1 MRQKF
6 FVRLALG
13 GLCLALLLAALLNLG
28 SSPRM
33 TRLSELF
40 RQEQS
45 QPGVTDRAQPGIP
58 PTVVDADRYGS
69 GLRRTMNLLTSSTP
83 EQQNTVKILF
93 YGQSITRQV
102 WWLEL
107 EDYLR
112 QRFPNANLVVEN
124 RAIGGFDA
132 PKLIR
137 TAEHD
142 LYSFYP
148 DLMIFHV
155 HGDEES
161 YESIIANAR
170 QRTTTEILL
179 VSDHITWMPEAGE
192 SSADRTRAY
201 EWHNRRAMEW
211 LPQLAQQYDCEL
223 VEIRQPWEQYLRS
236 NGMTPSDLLADEDHL
251 NGPGNA
257 LMANFITTHLEQM
270 PIQPIAAD
278 PVQTYVVGSEVQWQ
292 QGRLELEFEGNRVDL
307 IAADP
312 GSIGSAA
319 SQSNFSFAR
328 VLIDGRPPSEA
339 NLYKITRPS
348 DVFGVDQPAVM
359 QVSASA
365 ALIPERWTAVITEI
379 NDTCDR
385 FRFRVYGSETGF
397 DGEGQND
404 RQFVSQSGR
413 VVIEPQDWWIDDA
426 CQLFQIATPEGFQFH
441 WRVEPLFSDVYV
453 PPAIETASPPP
464 TTTIAQGLPN
474 QTHTLEIISPEGNPA
489 PIAAIRV
496 YRPPFRPEG

>member
-6 FVRLALG
+6 FVRLALV
-13 GLCLALLLAALLNLG
+13 GLCLALLIAALLHLG
-28 SSPRM
+28 SHPRM
-33 TRLSELF
+33 TRLSEFF
-40 RQEQS
+40 RQEQT
-45 QPGVTDRAQPGIP
+45 QLRTADREQPGIP

-69 GLRRTMNLLTSSTP
+69 GLRRTMNLLNRSTP

-112 QRFPNANLVVEN
+112 QRFPHANLIVEN
-124 RAIGGFDA
+124 RAIGGFDS

-155 HGDEES
+155 HGDAEQ

-179 VSDHITWMPEAGE
+179 VSDHITWMPEDSE
-192 SSADRTRAY
+192 SSADRMRAY

-223 VEIRQPWEQYLRS
+223 VEIRQPWEQYLRT
-236 NGMTPSDLLADEDHL
+236 NAMTPSDLLADEDHL
-251 NGPGNA
+251 NGPGNE
-257 LMANFITTHLEQM
+257 LMADFIATHLEQM
-270 PIQPIAAD
+270 PILPIAED
-278 PVQTYVVGSEVQWQ
+278 PVQTYTVGSEVQWQ

-312 GSIGSAA
+312 GSIASDAA
-319 SQSNFSFAR
+319 NPNFSFAR
-328 VLIDGRPPSEA
+328 VLIDGSPPSEA

-365 ALIPERWTAVITEI
+365 PLISARWTAVITEI

-404 RQFVSQSGR
+404 QPFVSQSGR
-413 VVIEPQDWWIDDA
+413 VVIESQDWWIDDA
-426 CQLFQIATPEGFQFH
+426 CQLFQVATPEGFQFH
-441 WRVEPLFSDVYV
+441 WRVEPLFRDIYV
-453 PPAIETASPPP
+453 PPAIEAASVPPA
-464 TTTIAQGLPN
+464 TTIAQGLPN
-474 QTHTLEIISPEGNPA
+474 QTHTLEIVSSEGDPV

-496 YRPPFRPEG
+496 YRPLYRQ